1 MPAQFP
7 YLGLKFGE
15 MSLPNHSVHLP
26 GTIALTGQKPIR
38 MIRAHENCDA
48 AKQLDLR
55 GLAARGAS
63 VSVL

>member
-7 YLGLKFGE
+7 YLELKFGE

-48 AKQLDLR
+48 AKT
-55 GLAARGAS
+55 A
-63 VSVL
+63 